1 MSFRDGE
8 LFLNDISESIN
19 AIFEY
24 LIDVEFNEFK
34 SNRMMYQA
42 VIREFE
48 IIGEAVKN
56 IYPCLKEAY
65 PKYPFRRIIDFR
77 NRISHEYFGI
87 NFKTIWDIIF
97 YELPKLKK
105 IINNIKKEKI
115 C

>member
-1 MSFRDGE
+1 MSERKKE
-8 LFLNDISESIN
+8 LFLNDILESID

-24 LIDVEFNEFK
+24 LVDVDFDEFK
-34 SNRMMYQA
+34 SKRIVYQA
-42 VIREFE
+42 VVREFE

-56 IYPCLKEAY
+56 IYPCLKNVY
-65 PKYPFRRIIDFR
+65 PEYPFRRVIDFR

-97 YELPKLKK
+97 YELPKLKE
-105 IINNIKKEKI
+105 IIEYIRKEKI